1 MDLREG
7 HLARVLLDVV
17 QAAVVDLAELGAL
30 LLEVDVEERV
40 LLGEVERVVGRVRLV
55 GGLRGRVVVPQ
66 LRSVLVVV
74 LVVLHLVVIVVLL
87 VPVAFLPH

>member
-1 MDLREG
+1 VDLREG

-74 LVVLHLVVIVVLL
+74 LVLLELVMIVVLL